1 MSAQKNNIPNKT
13 KIITE
18 TVPITFDDILLSWAE
33 VSLLMADE
41 SLVLFKNSS
50 FRLLSMAS
58 SVVSFTSLHTQTQG
72 IISVDGD
79 SSSEQFTL
87 LEFVIL
93 IENIHDPHP
102 GTSL

>member
-1 MSAQKNNIPNKT
+1 MSAQKNNIPDKT

-87 LEFVIL
+87 LEFVSL